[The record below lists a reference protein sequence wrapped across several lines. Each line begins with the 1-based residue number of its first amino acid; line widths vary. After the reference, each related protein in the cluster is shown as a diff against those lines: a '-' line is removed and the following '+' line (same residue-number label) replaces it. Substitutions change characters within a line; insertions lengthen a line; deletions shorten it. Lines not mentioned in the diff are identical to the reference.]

1 MPYSTGGR
9 GLRRRRRGWRRK
21 LQDWWFT
28 YVQPPGSPNL
38 WLVIVPL
45 VLVGALA
52 VALLSGFLVGDD
64 VTQTARDI
72 VKNPF
77 RPPKRPPAP

>member
-28 YVQPPGSPNL
+28 RVQPPGSPNL
-38 WLVIVPL
+38 WVVIIPLMLVC
-45 VLVGALA
+45 ALT
-52 VALLSGFLVGDD
+52 VALLSGFLIGDD
-64 VTQTARDI
+64 VTQVARDI

-77 RPPKRPPAP
+77 RPPKRPPGP